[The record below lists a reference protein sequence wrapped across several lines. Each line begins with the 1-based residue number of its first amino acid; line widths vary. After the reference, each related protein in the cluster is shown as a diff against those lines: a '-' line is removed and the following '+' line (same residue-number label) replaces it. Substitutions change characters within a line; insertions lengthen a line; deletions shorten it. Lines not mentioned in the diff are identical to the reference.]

1 MATSGTRTFAPKF
14 AELLSEA
21 FSRILIRPAAITQD
35 HIEEAV
41 RSANLMFVSFSN
53 RVQHQFQ
60 LQEVPQALS
69 ASDPTFD
76 LPAGALD
83 VWSMVVRKDGQDT
96 PVFPMARK
104 DYQRIPNKANEG
116 RPFNY
121 FVERGK
127 VGNAVRT
134 VTLWPTP
141 DGTSADEAIMW
152 VLMRPEDATGLP
164 EDISV
169 AWEWFDAYACD
180 LTARLA
186 EKYAPELFEQ
196 KTVLATNAYNIAKGA
211 DRERAPTRFRMRGYT
226 RGRRF

>member
-1 MATSGTRTFAPKF
+1 MATSGVRQFNPQF

-21 FSRILIRPAAITQD
+21 FSRIQIRPAAVTQD
-35 HIEEAV
+35 HIVEAV
-41 RSANLMFVSFSN
+41 RSANLMFVSFAN

-60 LQEVPQALS
+60 LQEVTQALT
-69 ASDPTFD
+69 ASDPTYD
-76 LPAGALD
+76 LPAGGLD
-83 VWSMVVRKDGQDT
+83 VWSAVVRKDGVDT
-96 PVFPMARK
+96 PVWPMARV
-104 DYQRIPNKANEG
+104 DYQRIPSKTQEG

-127 VGNAVRT
+127 VGNTRRT
-134 VTLWPTP
+134 ITFWPTP

-164 EDISV
+164 ENISV

-186 EKYAPELFEQ
+186 EKYAPELYDGKSIMAERAF
-196 KTVLATNAYNIAKGA
+196 LSAKGA
-211 DRERAPTRFRMRGYT
+211 DRERAPTRFRMRGYGRT
-226 RGRRF
+226 RRR

>member
-1 MATSGTRTFAPKF
+1 MATSGTRTFNPKF

-21 FSRILIRPAAITQD
+21 FSRIQIRPAAITQD

-41 RSANLMFVSFSN
+41 RSANLMFVSFGN

-60 LQEVPQALS
+60 LQEVTQALT

-76 LPAGALD
+76 LPVGALD
-83 VWSMVVRKDGQDT
+83 VWSMVVRKDGVDT
-96 PVFPMARK
+96 PVWPMARK
-104 DYQRIPNKANEG
+104 DYQRIPDKANEG
-116 RPFNY
+116 RPFNF

-127 VGNAVRT
+127 VGNALRT

-164 EDISV
+164 ENISV

-186 EKYAPELFEQ
+186 EKYAPEQYDAKSIMAERAFL
-196 KTVLATNAYNIAKGA
+196 TAKGG
-211 DRERAPTRFRMRGYT
+211 DRERAPVRMRVRGYS